1 MKYVTAMIIAV
12 LLVIEAVMPF
22 SSQASIGT
30 LLKGAGREIS
40 EFAARKGGKEVIEE
54 GSKIGSEEA
63 AEFLARYGVLGRRAF
78 KIVGDDIV
86 ELAARFGREGV
97 EMCASHSAAEARFLV
112 KHADEAIPIWRQFGR
127 QGTELMVQHPGIAKP
142 LLDVAGRRGL
152 AVAEKVSEE
161 SLVRLT
167 YFSKRISKENLDEI
181 ITWLLAKGDNVMDFL
196 WRHKGK
202 IITGTAV
209 YTLLKDYD
217 QGITDTLVD
226 SDGNPIEVYE
236 SHNFLEHFI
245 NTVTNHTLVAYPWL
259 PVAIGIILFLFIV
272 VKLKLFWSMIRKL
285 FVKFTSIPLMV
296 KGWFTKR
303 HESAD
308 REQQPDDRS
317 DNAGNNDKKDS
328 SPQFVK

>member
-1 MKYVTAMIIAV
+1 MKYVIAVIITV
-12 LLVIEAVMPF
+12 LLVLEAVMPL

-54 GSKIGSEEA
+54 GSKIGSEET

-78 KIVGDDIV
+78 KMVGDDIV
-86 ELAARFGREGV
+86 KIAARFGREGV
-97 EMCASHSAAEARFLV
+97 EMCASHSAAEARFLL

-127 QGTELMVQHPGIAKP
+127 QGTELMVHHPGIAKP
-142 LLDVAGRRGL
+142 LLDAAGPRGL
-152 AVAEKVSEE
+152 EVAEKVSEE

-167 YFSKRISKENLDEI
+167 YFSERISKENLDEI
-181 ITWLLAKGDNVMDFL
+181 ITWLLAKGDDVMDFL
-196 WRHKGK
+196 WRHKGP

-217 QGITDTLVD
+217 QGITDTVMGP
-226 SDGNPIEVYE
+226 DGKPMEVYK
-236 SHNFLEHFI
+236 SHNFLEYFL
-245 NTVTNHTLVAYPWL
+245 NKVTSHTLSAYPWL
-259 PVAIGIILFLFIV
+259 PLAFGIIVFLFIV
-272 VKLKLFWSMIRKL
+272 FKLRLLWNMIKKIFAKLAA
-285 FVKFTSIPLMV
+285 IPFMV
-296 KGWFTKR
+296 KGWFKKR

-308 REQQPDDRS
+308 YGQYPADRS
-317 DNAGNNDKKDS
+317 DNYGSNNKKDS